1 MPPEHPFWRHPLIDV
16 TPHVASFALPESAA
30 DGVVDN
36 LRRLRA
42 GLPLRNLVDRARGY

>member
-1 MPPEHPFWRHPLIDV
+1 MSR
-16 TPHVASFALPESAA
+16 ASPLPESAA

-42 GLPLRNLVDRARGY
+42 GLPLRNLVDRVRGY